1 MIPKKCGCL
10 KWKNF
15 IQLNPSIL
23 FKKIMV
29 GRKEKEGQ
37 VLVATKDFWF
47 VAFPRSDS
55 TKEIWFCFRVWG
67 V

>member
-10 KWKNF
+10 KWENF

-37 VLVATKDFWF
+37 VLVATKDLWF
-47 VAFPRSDS
+47 VAFLRSDS
-55 TKEIWFCFRVWG
+55 AKEIWFYFRVWG